1 MGVTPTGLLGQNAP
15 SHVGEGFRKGP
26 GPVPTHPKRDT
37 ARTVVLSDHLKKR
50 TSAIQMIAVSL
61 RLKKNILL
69 PVTKRKET
77 IGKWTEVKSEVQHC
91 FRR

>member
-61 RLKKNILL
+61 RLKKKHPIARDEKKGNN
-69 PVTKRKET
+69 RKVDRSKE
-77 IGKWTEVKSEVQHC
+77 
-91 FRR
+91 